1 MGNYSYYY
9 GEEAEQFNFFRLP
22 KKLVRDRQ
30 FKSISSDAK
39 ILYGVLL
46 DRMSLSMRCGWVDEE
61 NRVYIIYTIKDIME
75 EFECGEKTAIKFL
88 GELCKAGLVEKK
100 RQGQGRP
107 NLLYVKN
114 FNSVTSGEGSARSGN
129 DGAPMQEAR
138 GWENT
143 QAGPEEKRD
152 MHPGTGIEEK
162 PEKAPEKTPG
172 KIPEG
177 MPGAEPPDGI
187 FQKSPP
193 NPAGEV
199 YPSQT
204 CTNVQVKNRTNLQVK
219 TCTNVQPKTC
229 KKLQSQTC
237 TDVQPNKTE
246 YTETEYKD
254 IYTSIYPPAG
264 NTMREPGGR
273 KDDGGERLN
282 AAIAFFRENLS
293 FDALLADYP
302 ERRPELDGI
311 LQILA
316 ETYCTSRRTVR
327 IGAEEI
333 PADMARQRLAGLGM
347 QHIQYVLESLKQSS
361 EPIRNVRA
369 YLLTCLYNAALT
381 MGLYY
386 QADSRAPDAAYP
398 GKKKAEKVK
407 PAYTNK
413 FNNFHQRDYDFGEL
427 EKQLLSI

>member
-22 KKLVRDRQ
+22 KKLIRDRR

-88 GELCKAGLVEKK
+88 GELGKAGLVEKK
-100 RQGQGRP
+100 RQGQGKP

-114 FNSVTSGEGSARSGN
+114 FNAAIDVEESPGN
-129 DGAPMQEAR
+129 A
-138 GWENT
+138 
-143 QAGPEEKRD
+143 AGD
-152 MHPGTGIEEK
+152 SM
-162 PEKAPEKTPG
+162 EKAGEKQDMLSNTGQEGIPEYGSEGGVFEKTSQDSTGGLHP
-172 KIPEG
+172 
-177 MPGAEPPDGI
+177 
-187 FQKSPP
+187 FQNCKK
-193 NPAGEV
+193 
-199 YPSQT
+199 
-204 CTNVQVKNRTNLQVK
+204 VKFKNCTNLQAK
-219 TCTNVQPKTC
+219 KCTN
-229 KKLQSQTC
+229 L
-237 TDVQPNKTE
+237 QPNKTE

-254 IYTSIYPPAG
+254 IYTHPSIYPSTGQSAS
-264 NTMREPGGR
+264 EHGR
-273 KDDGGERLN
+273 KGDDRGDRLCV
-282 AAIAFFRENLS
+282 AIDFFREKLS
-293 FDALLADYP
+293 FDALLADCP

-333 PADMARQRLAGLGM
+333 PADIVRQQLAKLDM
-347 QHIQYVLESLKQSS
+347 PHIQYVLESLKRCS
-361 EPIRNVRA
+361 EPIKNVRA
-369 YLLTCLYNAALT
+369 YLLTCLYNATLT
-381 MGLYY
+381 MGLYH
-386 QADSRAPDAAYP
+386 QANSRAPDAAYP
-398 GKKKAEKVK
+398 GKKKAEKPK
-407 PAYTNK
+407 GASTNK
-413 FNNFHQRDYDFGEL
+413 FNNFHQRDYDFEQL

>member
-46 DRMSLSMRCGWVDEE
+46 DRMSLSMRCGWVDGE

-114 FNSVTSGEGSARSGN
+114 FNSVANEGGSAGRGHDASPRQTAEGRK
-129 DGAPMQEAR
+129 AP
-138 GWENT
+138 
-143 QAGPEEKRD
+143 QAELGEKRG
-152 MHPGTGIEEK
+152 MHPGAGIEEK
-162 PEKAPEKTPG
+162 PEKAQE

-177 MPGAEPPDGI
+177 MPLTISPGAEPPDGI
-187 FQKSPP
+187 FQKSAPGQT
-193 NPAGEV
+193 GEV

-204 CTNVQVKNRTNLQVK
+204 CKKLQVK
-219 TCTNVQPKTC
+219 TCTNVQPKNCT
-229 KKLQSQTC
+229 KIQSKTC

-254 IYTSIYPPAG
+254 IYTSIYPPER
-264 NTMREPGGR
+264 NSIWESRERG
-273 KDDGGERLN
+273 DDGGERLN
-282 AAIAFFRENLS
+282 AAIAFFREKLE
-293 FDALLADYP
+293 FDALASDYQSWHP
-302 ERRPELDGI
+302 GDKSGLERLNGI

-316 ETYCTSRRTVR
+316 ETYCTGRKTVR
-327 IGAEEI
+327 IGSEDI
-333 PADMARQRLAGLGM
+333 PADVARQRLAGLNRF
-347 QHIQYVLESLKQSS
+347 HIEYVLESLGQSS

-369 YLLTCLYNAALT
+369 YLLTCLYNAPLT
-381 MGLYY
+381 MDFYY
-386 QADSRAPDAAYP
+386 QAL
-398 GKKKAEKVK
+398 VK
-407 PAYTNK
+407 SDMCKWAQENGP
-413 FNNFHQRDYDFGEL
+413 
-427 EKQLLSI
+427 